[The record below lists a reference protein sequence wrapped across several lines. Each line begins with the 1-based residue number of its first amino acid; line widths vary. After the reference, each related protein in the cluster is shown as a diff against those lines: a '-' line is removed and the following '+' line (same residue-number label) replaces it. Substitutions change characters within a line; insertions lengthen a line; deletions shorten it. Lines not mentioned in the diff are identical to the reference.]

1 MKKFGIF
8 LAGAVTGGVAVVVAE
23 AVWFTN
29 KVKKMTE
36 EGLRVAEEMSEMFG
50 DIETVE
56 QDTETDKNKEA

>member
-56 QDTETDKNKEA
+56 